1 MRIFHT
7 SDWHLG
13 RMLYGRSLLS
23 DQRHFLETLLLP
35 AIEREKPA
43 ALLIAGDIYDR
54 QVAPPEAIALFDS
67 TLSRLVEWGVKV
79 LIISGN
85 HDGAQRMALLKG
97 ALRHSGVFFA
107 TSLEDMLSPVLLEE
121 GSQRVQVFL
130 LPYFDCPAAREFL
143 GDASLRGEA
152 ACMEKLLEG
161 LYPLFLPEAAHV
173 LMAHCFCAG
182 GMTSDSESGTFVG
195 GSGQIPPSLF
205 SRFDY
210 VALGHLHGPQ
220 KAGETARYSGTPLK
234 YSIDEAGQ
242 KKGYLSLAW
251 DGNSFSAEH
260 REAKPLRDVRKITG
274 LFKDLLASGE
284 TAPCEDY
291 VELCL
296 TDKAPV
302 LLAAERLRPFYPNL
316 LSVRNQWAL
325 EGAAGRRA
333 KALSGADE
341 GTVFSA
347 FFQEVCG
354 EEPEQ
359 EDMALFRE
367 VLQEVR
373 L

>member
-23 DQRHFLETLLLP
+23 DQRHFLESLLLP

-67 TLSRLVEWGVKV
+67 TLSRLVEWGVKA

-152 ACMEKLLEG
+152 ACMEKLLER

-173 LMAHCFCAG
+173 LMAHC
-182 GMTSDSESGTFVG
+182 
-195 GSGQIPPSLF
+195 
-205 SRFDY
+205 
-210 VALGHLHGPQ
+210 
-220 KAGETARYSGTPLK
+220 
-234 YSIDEAGQ
+234 
-242 KKGYLSLAW
+242 LSLI
-251 DGNSFSAEH
+251 H
-260 REAKPLRDVRKITG
+260 I
-274 LFKDLLASGE
+274 
-284 TAPCEDY
+284 
-291 VELCL
+291 
-296 TDKAPV
+296 
-302 LLAAERLRPFYPNL
+302 
-316 LSVRNQWAL
+316 
-325 EGAAGRRA
+325 
-333 KALSGADE
+333 
-341 GTVFSA
+341 
-347 FFQEVCG
+347 
-354 EEPEQ
+354 
-359 EDMALFRE
+359 
-367 VLQEVR
+367 
-373 L
+373 